1 MNEGSVHGQSKQ
13 IVWVVYGLLENRTAD
28 HDLRFIEETTTPQR
42 TADEHPEYEAC
53 VAFPRES
60 LCQLEPGSKVIA
72 NPVVAF
78 MPGVR
83 WPNAAERAGR

>member
-1 MNEGSVHGQSKQ
+1 MPDSLNGQSRQ
-13 IVWVVYGLLENRTAD
+13 AVWVVYGLLENRTVD

-53 VAFPRES
+53 VAFPREA
-60 LCQLEPGSKVIA
+60 LCQVEAGGKIIA
-72 NPVVAF
+72 NPAAAL

-83 WPNAAERAGR
+83 WPNAAEKAGR